1 MQFPASLAGRPHSA
15 ASSLTRTPTAEA
27 SHQAAPSKTAKSKLD
42 AANRF
47 EAMMLQNMLGAM
59 LPKNAQSV
67 FGKGTA
73 GDMWKSML
81 SQQLAETLAAGHQ
94 FGFAKLVTPKT
105 VNSGTDAAIPGTEAA
120 KAVTQP

>member
-1 MQFPASLAGRPHSA
+1 MQFPASLAGRPHTA
-15 ASSLTRTPTAEA
+15 ASSLMRTPTAEA
-27 SHQAAPSKTAKSKLD
+27 SHQTAPSKTAKSKLD

-120 KAVTQP
+120 RR